1 MDDICECPKCGR
13 QHRNLGFGKPPA
25 PISESSIALQAL
37 RQIRSL
43 DERNVTKYAQVI
55 ARDALARIEKHE

>member
-1 MDDICECPKCGR
+1 MNALTSLFGNLPETKKDDGDYE
-13 QHRNLGFGKPPA
+13 HA
-25 PISESSIALQAL
+25 IAMQAL

-43 DERNVTKYAQVI
+43 DAKNVTKYAQVI